1 MQYCLHFKG
10 DMSSERLGELP
21 QNTASKWWSQDW
33 NPDLHD
39 LKTFAYCIINQGHA
53 IYYPKWHAFESES
66 DYYYQL
72 LWGKWSKWD
81 CPKQTGSYGLPNY
94 KPPLTLCLLSIIWSE
109 AENKTKFLEILI
121 LSDRVTFEDIIW
133 CGSKLPLLIIG
144 KKPIFFKIIDEES
157 HLCVVSELGT
167 LLFLFTALRELGVE
181 RNIRWDRNQT
191 DEFTGI
197 RQAGPKSGLPT
208 YK

>member
-10 DMSSERLGELP
+10 DVSSERLGELP

-144 KKPIFFKIIDEES
+144 KKPILFKIIDEES
-157 HLCVVSELGT
+157 HLCVVVSELGT
-167 LLFLFTALRELGVE
+167 FLFLFTALSKRVGGWTKHPLRQESDWWVH
-181 RNIRWDRNQT
+181 RNQ
-191 DEFTGI
+191 
-197 RQAGPKSGLPT
+197 AGWA
-208 YK
+208 

>member
-10 DMSSERLGELP
+10 DVSSERLGELP

-144 KKPIFFKIIDEES
+144 KKPILFKIIDEES

-181 RNIRWDRNQT
+181 RNIHWDRNQT